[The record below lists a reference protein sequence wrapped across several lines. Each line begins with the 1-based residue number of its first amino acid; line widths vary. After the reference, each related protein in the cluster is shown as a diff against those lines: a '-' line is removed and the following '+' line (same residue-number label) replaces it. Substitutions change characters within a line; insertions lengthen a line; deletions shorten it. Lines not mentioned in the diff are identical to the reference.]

1 MREEN
6 SYFVKKGDTLSSIS
20 RKFNVSLKQL
30 KDWNE
35 IDNADKLRI
44 GKQLVISPPT
54 KPASIARNR
63 ANEYTVKKGDTL
75 WSIARQFDLNVT
87 KLKNYN
93 PNLGPTLFPGETI
106 QVRQPVTVNLEIL
119 PQNTLPNLYESK
131 EEAEQEKRASKAE
144 SDYQQ
149 LEIRKRQKKNL
160 IPPASLPQAPEHKK
174 RLIALSDYFT
184 SAIPRVPRQPNVS
197 YYEEFTDD
205 PLENYQTARKLM
217 AKFDL
222 EIESMPKLSNDLD
235 GYSVLIDPGHG
246 GLDPGF
252 NSQSKDGNGNPL
264 YIIEDEYNYDYA
276 LRLYRQLK
284 RNGAHVGLTILSPNH
299 LIIDSPDASRTLVSQ
314 KNEVYNSPFINQRG
328 EYKSWP
334 IGTPA
339 GLYKRVKVAESF
351 YNGIAKNKRIF
362 ISLHNDNSP
371 RDKDGRLVLF
381 YKDPLSTDKLGQ
393 QFAESL
399 VSSLGLNA
407 RMRGQNLAVLR
418 RNPARYAVLVELR
431 NIAYSRNSWAIRNAD
446 LRQEDTEMLAE
457 GVLEFIRSL
466 NK

>member
-1 MREEN
+1 M
-6 SYFVKKGDTLSSIS
+6 GLT
-20 RKFNVSLKQL
+20 
-30 KDWNE
+30 
-35 IDNADKLRI
+35 
-44 GKQLVISPPT
+44 
-54 KPASIARNR
+54 R
-63 ANEYTVKKGDTL
+63 AL
-75 WSIARQFDLNVT
+75 
-87 KLKNYN
+87 
-93 PNLGPTLFPGETI
+93 
-106 QVRQPVTVNLEIL
+106 
-119 PQNTLPNLYESK
+119 
-131 EEAEQEKRASKAE
+131 
-144 SDYQQ
+144 
-149 LEIRKRQKKNL
+149 
-160 IPPASLPQAPEHKK
+160 
-174 RLIALSDYFT
+174 
-184 SAIPRVPRQPNVS
+184 
-197 YYEEFTDD
+197 
-205 PLENYQTARKLM
+205 
-217 AKFDL
+217 
-222 EIESMPKLSNDLD
+222 
-235 GYSVLIDPGHG
+235 
-246 GLDPGF
+246 